1 MHRLKLLFYAI
12 NGTGLGHLTR
22 LLAVA
27 RSCRE
32 MAAAMG
38 LESDIRFL
46 TSSEASEV
54 VWDFPVYKLPS
65 KTVART
71 ARVPVDQFESSS
83 KLAVSYTHLTLPT
96 IYSV

>member
-1 MHRLKLLFYAI
+1 MPRVRLLFYAI

-32 MAAAMG
+32 LLDA
-38 LESDIRFL
+38 LEQEADIRFL

-71 ARVPVDQFESSS
+71 VKMGVDEF
-83 KLAVSYTHLTLPT
+83 
-96 IYSV
+96 